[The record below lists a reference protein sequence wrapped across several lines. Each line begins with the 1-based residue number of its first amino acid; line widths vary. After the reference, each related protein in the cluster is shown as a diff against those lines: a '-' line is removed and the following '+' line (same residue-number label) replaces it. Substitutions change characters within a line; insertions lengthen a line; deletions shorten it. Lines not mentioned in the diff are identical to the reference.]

1 MAVGRILVQMDK
13 FGMLDKTPK
22 HSITEE
28 DNAFNAPIVQK
39 TGEDSATLLK
49 NEGAVLPLTTADLA
63 SVVFIGPT
71 AGQLVSIGQSGE
83 RAMGIPEH
91 LVGPVAAVEKVA
103 GRKVTYAVAN
113 DFDGTPIPVSALSNN
128 GKPGLVRTNT
138 GNNQTQTDA
147 ELNFT
152 TSNGK
157 ALQTGTSYTWKGTL
171 TAPGDGAYTIA
182 FQSRGSTGAVTLDG
196 QALVSAGGGGRGG
209 AGGAAAGT
217 TSLMSA
223 PEAAYRNRRG
233 MHPIA
238 ASVVPT
244 KDLLNNARARIELKA
259 GVHELLVTTT
269 GEPNGDAVQVRLAWV
284 TPQQEKANYAAAI
297 AAAKQAKKAI
307 VFAWGRDRPEV
318 FQLPGG
324 QNQLIEDIAAVNS
337 NTVVVLNTSLP
348 VAMPWAGKV
357 KGILQMWWPGDEGGP
372 ATANILLGKA
382 NPAGRLPVT
391 WPVKL
396 EDMVAND
403 PAKPERT
410 SAGVNAKTTYSEG
423 IFVGYR
429 WFDQQGKQPLFPFGH
444 GLSYT
449 TFQYS
454 GIKVARAKDGGLD
467 VSFSVKNTGKA
478 AGDEVAQVY
487 LGAPKSAPGGAQFA
501 VKALA
506 QFDRV
511 SIPAGQT
518 KALTLHV
525 EPRRLQY
532 WATATN
538 RWETAAGSRTVYV
551 GASSR
556 DIRLQAEANIAR

>member
-1 MAVGRILVQMDK
+1 
-13 FGMLDKTPK
+13 
-22 HSITEE
+22 
-28 DNAFNAPIVQK
+28 
-39 TGEDSATLLK
+39 
-49 NEGAVLPLTTADLA
+49 
-63 SVVFIGPT
+63 
-71 AGQLVSIGQSGE
+71 
-83 RAMGIPEH
+83 
-91 LVGPVAAVEKVA
+91 
-103 GRKVTYAVAN
+103 
-113 DFDGTPIPVSALSNN
+113 
-128 GKPGLVRTNT
+128 
-138 GNNQTQTDA
+138 
-147 ELNFT
+147 
-152 TSNGK
+152 
-157 ALQTGTSYTWKGTL
+157 
-171 TAPGDGAYTIA
+171 
-182 FQSRGSTGAVTLDG
+182 
-196 QALVSAGGGGRGG
+196 VSAGGGGRGG

-259 GVHELLVTTT
+259 GAHELLVTTT

-410 SAGVNAKTTYSEG
+410 SAGVNGKTTYSEG
-423 IFVGYR
+423 IFMGYR

-501 VKALA
+501 AKALA

-532 WATATN
+532 WATASN

-556 DIRLQAEANIAR
+556 DIRLQADANIAR

>member
-1 MAVGRILVQMDK
+1 
-13 FGMLDKTPK
+13 
-22 HSITEE
+22 
-28 DNAFNAPIVQK
+28 
-39 TGEDSATLLK
+39 
-49 NEGAVLPLTTADLA
+49 
-63 SVVFIGPT
+63 
-71 AGQLVSIGQSGE
+71 
-83 RAMGIPEH
+83 
-91 LVGPVAAVEKVA
+91 
-103 GRKVTYAVAN
+103 VTYAVAN
-113 DFDGTPIPVSALSNN
+113 DFDGVPIPASALSND

-138 GNNQTQTDA
+138 ANNQTQTDA
-147 ELNFT
+147 ELNIT
-152 TSNGK
+152 YSNGK
-157 ALQTGTSYTWKGTL
+157 ALATGTSYTWKGML
-171 TAPGDGAYTIA
+171 TVPSDGAYTIA
-182 FQSRGSTGAVTLDG
+182 FQSRGSTGVVALDG
-196 QALVSAGGGGRGG
+196 QMLVSATGGGRGG
-209 AGGAAAGT
+209 AGGAAAVA

-223 PEAAYRNRRG
+223 PAAVYRNRRG

-238 ASVVPT
+238 GNIVPT
-244 KDLLNNARARIELKA
+244 KDLLNNARARIDLKA
-259 GVHELLVTTT
+259 GAHELVVTTT
-269 GEPNGDAVQVRLAWV
+269 GEPNGDLVQVRLAWI

-318 FQLPGG
+318 FQLPGD
-324 QNQLIEDIAAVNS
+324 QNQLIEDIAAVNP

-382 NPAGRLPVT
+382 NPAGRLPIT
-391 WPVKL
+391 WPVRL
-396 EDMVAND
+396 DDMVAND

-410 SAGVNAKTTYSEG
+410 SAGVGGKTTYSEG
-423 IFVGYR
+423 IFMGYR
-429 WFDQQGKQPLFPFGH
+429 WSDQQGKQPLFPFGH

-454 GIKVARAKDGGLD
+454 NIKVARAKDGGLD

-487 LGAPKSAPGGAQFA
+487 LGAPKNAPGGAQFA
-501 VKALA
+501 LKALA

-518 KALTLHV
+518 KTLTLHV

-532 WATATN
+532 WATASN
-538 RWETAAGSRTVYV
+538 RWETATGSRTVYV

-556 DIRLQAEANIAR
+556 DIRLQADANIAR